1 MSRKLTGCC
10 NCKVAQ
16 QINVDGEITFGK
28 PESIEDLEAINYAY
42 NYAEGSNYADN
53 KQNIYKKKKVS
64 VNVDLD
70 FSAIPLKMKSKLQGK
85 KYSKGGAA
93 SNPNDQSAAV
103 AILFQKNYDD
113 GSYENVVFYNVKLY
127 EKDSQNTSEGENI
140 DYTSQGLT
148 GVGLSFT
155 NENIKGDFEYIMDSA
170 DPNVDK
176 NKLES
181 FFDEVKYYEEEKMI
195 EVTYTG
201 YTTGSVTEISVDGA
215 TFESSTKKFKNI
227 PESTKKFIFKLDSA
241 LQTATKSGSSWS
253 FSAQ

>member
-16 QINVDGEITFGK
+16 QINEDGNITFGE
-28 PESIEDLEAINYAY
+28 PEAIEDLEAFNYSY

-70 FSAIPLKMKSKLQGK
+70 FSAIALKMKSKLQGK

-113 GSYENVVFYNVKLY
+113 GSYENVIFYNVKLY
-127 EKDSQNTSEGENI
+127 EKDSQNTTEGENI
-140 DYTSQGLT
+140 DYTPQGLT

-155 NENIKGDFEYIMDSA
+155 NENIKGDFEFIMDSA
-170 DPNVDK
+170 DPNVDR
-176 NKLES
+176 NKLET
-181 FFDEVKYYEEEKMI
+181 FFDEVKYYEEALI
-195 EVTYTG
+195 EVVYTG
-201 YTTGSVTEISVDGA
+201 YSTGEVTEISVSGA
-215 TFESSTKKFKNI
+215 TFEKASKKFKNI
-227 PESTKKFIFKLDSA
+227 PESTMSFTFKLDST
-241 LQTATKSGSSWS
+241 LKTATKSGSTWT
-253 FSAQ
+253 FK